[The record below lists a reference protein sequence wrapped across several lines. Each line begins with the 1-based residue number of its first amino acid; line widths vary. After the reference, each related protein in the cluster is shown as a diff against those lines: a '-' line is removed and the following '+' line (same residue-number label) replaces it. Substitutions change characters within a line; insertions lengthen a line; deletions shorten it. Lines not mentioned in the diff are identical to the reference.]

1 MARTL
6 AAGLLLAIAALVA
19 LPQTALAQTTCT
31 VNTSGRTEI
40 WTRTL
45 TVGERVVF
53 GETYY
58 GYAVSSHGTLPN
70 PSFNVGPNGYTIG
83 ALNRLGNELQ
93 FSLNSDLED
102 ADRTNLRL
110 HVCGDTFNPDDAR
123 LSTGSIYIWSNAGQT
138 WTTGD
143 TLSVALSV
151 ASPPGAVDSSLG
163 TVRGLRASAE
173 NGRVTL
179 SWTPPTS
186 GGTPTSYEY
195 RYKTNGGYGGWT
207 TVTGGGA
214 ARSVTVSGLTNG
226 TRHVF
231 EVRARNGSR
240 VGPGYLVDAT
250 PNTRPHAVE
259 TLSASP
265 GDRQVTL
272 AWTPPTSGG
281 TPTGYQYSYTTSR
294 TEPFRNWTTVSG
306 GGAARGVTV
315 SGLTNGLRH
324 AFKVRAGNG
333 SGVGPAYLVAATPGV
348 VGAVGNLS
356 ASPGDR
362 QVKLTWTPPQYGA
375 ERYEYRYKTT
385 GGYGGWA
392 TAPSGS
398 GARSVT
404 VYGLINGTR
413 YTFQVQA
420 RNGASSVGTA
430 SEVTATPPGAE
441 TPPGSVGNL
450 GASAGN
456 RQVTLAWTPPTS
468 GEPPT
473 GYEYRYTRDGTW
485 TDVGGWQRG
494 IVTVSG
500 LSNGRSY
507 RFELRARNG
516 AGAGPESEVT
526 ARPTASPTSTAPD
539 AVGNLSASAGYRQ
552 VTLTWSQPTSG
563 GTPTNY
569 EYTYSTSRTEP
580 FRDWTTVTGGGAAR
594 SVIVTGLT
602 NGARHAFKV
611 RAWNASGVGT
621 ASEVTATPPAAA
633 AATEATPLTAAFEDA
648 PSSHDGATA
657 FTVRLALSE
666 AVSNTADDI
675 RDNTF
680 TVSGGTLSAVR
691 AVDGRSDL
699 WELTIAPSGA
709 ANVGLILNP
718 GGTCDTP
725 GTLCTGDGRTLSGG
739 LALSIAAAAAAA
751 ATEPPAPLTAR
762 FDHVPAEHDGGTSF
776 KLELV
781 FSAAPQGMNNRA
793 IRRALEVSGGRARD
807 MRRVD
812 QDLAHRSFLVQPD
825 GSGAVTVSLPP
836 TADCAAPGAFCTAEG
851 GRLETG
857 IATRI
862 AGPPASLSVA
872 DATVEE
878 AAGAVLEFAVTL
890 NPRSTRAVT
899 VDYATSDGT
908 TTAGADYVHTEGTLR
923 FATGETS
930 KTVRVEV
937 IDDSHD
943 EGEETLTL
951 TLSNV
956 SGGRIADGTA
966 TGTIENSDPLPRAL
980 MARFGR
986 TAAVH
991 VVEHVEERLQAP
1003 RAPGFRGRFAGR
1015 ELRRGMERDMAL
1027 SFLNQLGGGGG
1038 LQSPGGGVHGTAM
1051 AGSRIARAPG
1061 TPGLGGVAGMPGVA
1075 GGMMSGAP
1083 GPMSA
1088 PAGPAGGLF
1097 GGGLQS
1103 MGLGGDSLL
1112 TGSAFALNRETRH
1125 GGILSFWSRGAQS
1138 HFTGR
1143 EEALSLGGNVRTSMF
1158 GADYQ
1163 KGPLVTGL
1171 SLSHSRGLGKY
1182 LGVDGGQVAS
1192 AVTGLYPW
1200 LGYKATDRVT
1210 VWGVAGYGAGGL
1222 LLTPEGG
1229 QALESGLS
1237 MAMTA
1242 AGTRGELVAGGAGG
1256 FDLAFKADALWVGT
1270 ATDDVDGPAGRLK
1283 GTKAA
1288 VTRFRTG
1295 LEGSRGYTLGGRMS
1309 LTPSVEVGLRH
1320 DGGDAETGAGMDV
1333 GAGLVMSDPSTGLS
1347 VDVRVRTLLVHQAE
1361 GFRERGVA
1369 LSLSYNQTPSTAL
1382 GFVARVAPSWGGQAT
1397 SGAEALWGR
1406 DTMAGMGH
1414 GSFAQGNR
1422 IDGEIG
1428 YGLPVGSRFVGTPR
1442 VRFGTSEHG
1451 RDYRVGYALGV
1462 LNRESLNFEL
1472 GVDAQRRES
1481 PRQGSTDNGVVGRAT
1496 VGW

>member
-1 MARTL
+1 M
-6 AAGLLLAIAALVA
+6 I
-19 LPQTALAQTTCT
+19 
-31 VNTSGRTEI
+31 EK
-40 WTRTL
+40 
-45 TVGERVVF
+45 
-53 GETYY
+53 
-58 GYAVSSHGTLPN
+58 
-70 PSFNVGPNGYTIG
+70 
-83 ALNRLGNELQ
+83 LG
-93 FSLNSDLED
+93 
-102 ADRTNLRL
+102 
-110 HVCGDTFNPDDAR
+110 
-123 LSTGSIYIWSNAGQT
+123 
-138 WTTGD
+138 
-143 TLSVALSV
+143 
-151 ASPPGAVDSSLG
+151 
-163 TVRGLRASAE
+163 SAE
-173 NGRVTL
+173 TFQL
-179 SWTPPTS
+179 
-186 GGTPTSYEY
+186 
-195 RYKTNGGYGGWT
+195 
-207 TVTGGGA
+207 GA
-214 ARSVTVSGLTNG
+214 
-226 TRHVF
+226 
-231 EVRARNGSR
+231 
-240 VGPGYLVDAT
+240 P
-250 PNTRPHAVE
+250 
-259 TLSASP
+259 
-265 GDRQVTL
+265 L
-272 AWTPPTSGG
+272 AM
-281 TPTGYQYSYTTSR
+281 
-294 TEPFRNWTTVSG
+294 
-306 GGAARGVTV
+306 
-315 SGLTNGLRH
+315 
-324 AFKVRAGNG
+324 
-333 SGVGPAYLVAATPGV
+333 
-348 VGAVGNLS
+348 
-356 ASPGDR
+356 
-362 QVKLTWTPPQYGA
+362 TWTPPQYGA

-392 TAPSGS
+392 TAPSGG

-430 SEVTATPPGAE
+430 SEVTATPPGAT

-456 RQVTLAWTPPTS
+456 KQVTLAWTPPTS

-507 RFELRARNG
+507 TFELRARNG
-516 AGAGPESEVT
+516 ADTGPVSEVT

-594 SVIVTGLT
+594 SVTVSGLT
-602 NGARHAFKV
+602 NGTLYTFKV

-621 ASEVTATPPAAA
+621 AYLVAATPTPEKPWPRALGSLDASVADGQVTLVWTPPTSGGTPADYEYSYKTTGGYGGWTVVSGGGTARSVTVSGLTNGTLYTFRVAASNADGFGPFSTVTATPAAA
-633 AATEATPLTAAFEDA
+633 AGATEATPLTAAFEDA

-699 WELTIAPSGA
+699 WELTIAPSGT

-739 LALSIAAAAAAA
+739 LALSIAAAPPA
-751 ATEPPAPLTAR
+751 EPPAPLTAR

-776 KLELV
+776 TLELV

-812 QDLAHRSFLVQPD
+812 QDLAHRSFLVQPA

-878 AAGAVLEFAVTL
+878 ASGAVLEFAVTL

-899 VDYATSDGT
+899 VDYATSDAT

-956 SGGRIADGTA
+956 SGARIADGTA

-1143 EEALSLGGNVRTSMF
+1143 DGELSLGGNVRTSMF

-1171 SLSHSRGLGKY
+1171 SLSHSRGLGEY

-1283 GTKAA
+1283 GTQAA

-1333 GAGLVMSDPSTGLS
+1333 GAGLVVSDPSTGLS

-1382 GFVARVAPSWGGQAT
+1382 GFVAKVAPSWGGQAT

-1462 LNRESLNFEL
+1462 LNRKSLNFEL